1 MDGAPDT
8 SDSFAETVVFL
19 SHFKDLH
26 DPRQRGKVCY
36 PLEEIL
42 LLGGVAEDVEIA
54 FGGAS
59 GLGDMTASGG
69 EIKGH

>member
-1 MDGAPDT
+1 MGDRGLA
-8 SDSFAETVVFL
+8 SDAFRDSN
-19 SHFKDLH
+19 SKWD
-26 DPRQRGKVCY
+26 
-36 PLEEIL
+36 I
-42 LLGGVAEDVEIA
+42 GGVAEDVEIA

>member
-1 MDGAPDT
+1 MFYPCRGALIRRLTPNLPC
-8 SDSFAETVVFL
+8 FFG
-19 SHFKDLH
+19 
-26 DPRQRGKVCY
+26 P
-36 PLEEIL
+36 
-42 LLGGVAEDVEIA
+42 GGVAEDVEIA